1 MGSVCAISN
10 SSQNKD
16 LFSIPDVHTAPNEGS
31 RTILI
36 VDDDDSI
43 LELLAEGFKMFG
55 ISTLTATNG
64 PDGFSIFKREQI
76 DTVLSDIRMPGE
88 YDGTELACRIRIRS
102 PKTTIALMTGED
114 GGAGG
119 DLLKKGIADY
129 FFTKPFSLNDFCR
142 TIAEKSLPN

>member
-1 MGSVCAISN
+1 MGSECTISN
-10 SSQNKD
+10 PSHNKN
-16 LFSIPDVHTAPNEGS
+16 LFSIPEIHTAPNEGP

-55 ISTLTATNG
+55 IEVLTATNA
-64 PDGFSIFKREQI
+64 PDGFSIFKKEQI
-76 DTVLSDIRMPGE
+76 DTVLSDIRMPGD
-88 YDGTELACRIRIRS
+88 YDGTGLACRIRIRS

-119 DLLKKGIADY
+119 DLVKKGIADY

-142 TIAEKSLPN
+142 TIVEKSLPN